1 MTFKLPEGILSGD
14 QFDGLTMASKTAL
27 VHMIEHGEV
36 PGFIGKAMTAEEAVT
51 YLEGWLDRN
60 KVTLLEGG
68 VDYLA
73 ALVRRI
79 AISDEP
85 EQPIEEFEAAL
96 ASFTDEQLVAMTEAD
111 ADEAEALRRD
121 VIDRRRAM
129 LADLLEVGKVLLR
142 GAIASGLHAAMGEL
156 TSSSAEG

>member
-1 MTFKLPEGILSGD
+1 MSFTLPEGILSGD
-14 QFDGLTMASKTAL
+14 QFDALTGASKAAL
-27 VHMIEHGEV
+27 IHMVEHGEV
-36 PGFIGKAMTAEEAVT
+36 PEFVGRPMKAEEAVT

-60 KVTLLEGG
+60 KATLVEGG

-73 ALVRRI
+73 ALARRLVV
-79 AISDEP
+79 SDEP

-96 ASFTDEQLVAMTEAD
+96 VSFTDEQLVAMTEAD
-111 ADEAEALRRD
+111 AAEAEAFRRD

-142 GAIASGLHAAMGEL
+142 GAIASGLHAAMD
-156 TSSSAEG
+156 AA